1 MKMVHADPIN
11 TVLAAAVI
19 ILAFFVLRQLWRT
32 MNSNLQLV
40 ADVLHGEINYPFLNL
55 PLYFVVE
62 GLYKGRKVACYCNP
76 LGTGKR
82 SGGDT
87 KFSIEPKS
95 GLKEASFLCLQ
106 HDGPTDVT
114 YIEGNKIYCRE
125 PVSAARQRN
134 AFVRRADL
142 FKPISRQDLIA
153 YLEQLTVAAERV
165 ENGASRARTTA

>member
-1 MKMVHADPIN
+1 MAHSDPNNSI
-11 TVLAAAVI
+11 LAAIVI

-32 MNSNLQLV
+32 MNSNLQLI

-62 GLYKGRKVACYCNP
+62 GSYKGRKVACYCNP
-76 LGTGKR
+76 LGSGKR

-95 GLKEASFLCLQ
+95 GLEEASFHCLQ
-106 HDGPTDVT
+106 DDGPADVT
-114 YIEGNKIYCRE
+114 YFDGNKIYCNE

-134 AFVRRADL
+134 GVFRRADL
-142 FKPISRQDLIA
+142 LRPISRQDLIA
-153 YLEQLTVAAERV
+153 YLDQLTVAAERV
-165 ENGASRARTTA
+165 ENAVTRTRTTA